1 VIDDWARPEE
11 RTVQDGIFVLDGVAH
26 AFDMS
31 PANFANERFA
41 MGLNALQS
49 ALFGS
54 QPPGYDL
61 QPEATIRNWTVDET
75 ANILFRETY
84 TDVAIFH
91 PVPIYFYKDGL
102 SGFQKALEA
111 TKRWPKRF
119 IGSYCAVDP
128 LASDPVGD
136 FEHQFEQ
143 LDNPVGLKL
152 YPVGF
157 DSEGNASPWRMDDPK
172 LGFPLYEKCLE
183 LGVNSVAIHKSLP
196 LGPAPNG
203 RAFHPE
209 DVEGAALAYPDIN
222 FSIVHGGMAFTE
234 ETAWLVA
241 RFPNIWINMESL
253 NITLMLRPRVFAEM
267 IAGIMSIAGEAAID
281 RMYWASG
288 AMNCHPRPSLEAFM
302 TFQIPDEVRERVG
315 TFFEIPQITDE
326 HRRKM
331 LGENLA
337 RLHNLDIA
345 KLADAIK
352 DDEFSETQGQ
362 PLPTPY
368 STTPLAD
375 AVQTPFVEPASRP
388 LSPASPI

>member
-1 VIDDWARPEE
+1 M
-11 RTVQDGIFVLDGVAH
+11 QDGIFVLDGVAH

-41 MGLNALQS
+41 QGLNDLQS

-61 QPEATIRNWTVDET
+61 DPASTIRDWTVEDT

-91 PVPIYFYKDGL
+91 PVPIFFYKDGL

-111 TKRWPKRF
+111 TKRWPSRF
-119 IGSYCAVDP
+119 VGSYCAVDP
-128 LASDPVGD
+128 ISPDPVGE
-136 FEHQFEQ
+136 FERQFEQ

-157 DSEGNASPWRMDDPK
+157 DSEGMASPWRMDDPK
-172 LGFPLYEKCLE
+172 LGFPLYEKCRE
-183 LGVNSVAIHKSLP
+183 LGLNNVAIHKSLP

-209 DVEGAALAYPDIN
+209 DVEGAALAFPDIN

-253 NITLMLRPRVFAEM
+253 NITLMLRPRVLRRDA
-267 IAGIMSIAGEAAID
+267 
-281 RMYWASG
+281 RR
-288 AMNCHPRPSLEAFM
+288 NH
-302 TFQIPDEVRERVG
+302 
-315 TFFEIPQITDE
+315 E
-326 HRRKM
+326 HRRRGSDRPDV
-331 LGENLA
+331 LGQRSHELPPAPVAGGVHDLPDTRRCA
-337 RLHNLDIA
+337 RARRHVLRDSA
-345 KLADAIK
+345 ADRRAPSQ
-352 DDEFSETQGQ
+352 DPRREPGPVARVRHPGAGRGDQG
-362 PLPTPY
+362 
-368 STTPLAD
+368 
-375 AVQTPFVEPASRP
+375 
-388 LSPASPI
+388 

>member
-1 VIDDWARPEE
+1 M
-11 RTVQDGIFVLDGVAH
+11 QDGIFVLDGVSH

-31 PANFANERFA
+31 PANFANERYA
-41 MGLNALQS
+41 QGLNELQS
-49 ALFGS
+49 ALFAS

-61 QPEATIRNWTVDET
+61 EAQATIRNWSVDDT
-75 ANILFRETY
+75 ANILFRESY

-91 PVPIYFYKDGL
+91 PVPIFFYKDGL
-102 SGFQKALEA
+102 SGFEKALEA
-111 TKRWPKRF
+111 TKRWPTRF

-128 LASDPVGD
+128 LSPDPVGE
-136 FEHQFEQ
+136 FQRQFEQ

-157 DSEGNASPWRMDDPK
+157 DSHGEATPWRMDDPR
-172 LGFPLYEKCLE
+172 LGWPLYEKCRE
-183 LGVNSVAIHKSLP
+183 LGLNNVAIHKSLP

-209 DVEGAALAYPDIN
+209 DVEGAALAFPDIN

-267 IAGIMSIAGEAAID
+267 LAGIMSIAGESVID

-315 TFFEIPQITDE
+315 TFFEIPQLTDE
-326 HRRKM
+326 HRRKI

-337 RLHNLDIA
+337 RLHGFDID
-345 KLADAIK
+345 KLASAIE
-352 DDEFSETQGQ
+352 DDEFSDTQGKE
-362 PLPTPY
+362 LPVPY

-375 AVQTPFVEPASRP
+375 AVQTPFTPSRSQP
-388 LSPASPI
+388 VGPASPV

>member
-1 VIDDWARPEE
+1 
-11 RTVQDGIFVLDGVAH
+11 VQDGIFVLDGVAH

-31 PANFANERFA
+31 PANFANERYA
-41 MGLNALQS
+41 QGLNELQS

-61 QPEATIRNWTVDET
+61 DPQATIRNWSVEDT

-91 PVPIYFYKDGL
+91 PVPIFFYKDGL

-111 TKRWPKRF
+111 TKRWPTRF
-119 IGSYCAVDP
+119 VGAYCAVDP
-128 LASDPVGD
+128 LSPDPVGE
-136 FEHQFEQ
+136 FERQFEL

-157 DSEGNASPWRMDDPK
+157 DSEGEASPWRMDDPK
-172 LGFPLYEKCLE
+172 LGWPLYEKCRE
-183 LGVNSVAIHKSLP
+183 LGLTNVAIHKSLP

-203 RAFHPE
+203 HAFHPE
-209 DVEGAALAYPDIN
+209 DVEGAALAFPDIN

-253 NITLMLRPRVFAEM
+253 NITLMLRPRVYAEM
-267 IAGIMSIAGEAAID
+267 LAGIMSVAGEAAID

-315 TFFEIPQITDE
+315 TFFEIPQLTDQ
-326 HRRKM
+326 HRRKI

-337 RLHNLDIA
+337 RLHGFDISM
-345 KLADAIK
+345 LAEGIE
-352 DDEFSETQGQ
+352 DDEFSGTQGKE
-362 PLPTPY
+362 LPVPY

-375 AVQTPFVEPASRP
+375 AVRTPFTPARSRP
-388 LSPASPI
+388 AGPALPV